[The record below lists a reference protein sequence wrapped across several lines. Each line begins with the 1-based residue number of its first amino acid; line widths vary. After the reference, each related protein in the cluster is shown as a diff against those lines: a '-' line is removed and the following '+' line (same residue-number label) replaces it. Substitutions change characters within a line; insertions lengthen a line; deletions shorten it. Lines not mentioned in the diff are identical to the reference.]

1 MERQTT
7 IAEPAPPRAEPGP
20 GPERTAVSGW
30 ILRAAV
36 TAHLV
41 AGFAQPVF
49 AGVYLSGDFDGLS
62 WHVIGADLVSYI
74 GIAQIAAAVAVWIRV
89 RRAWPFTASLA
100 LTAGETAQYF
110 AGLDGALW
118 LHFPLG
124 VGVVAGVTGMF
135 VAVWRRPLPRR
146 AKAVRTDG

>member
-1 MERQTT
+1 MAADQ
-7 IAEPAPPRAEPGP
+7 APPER
-20 GPERTAVSGW
+20 ERTAVSGW
-30 ILRAAV
+30 VLRAVA

-62 WHVIGADLVSYI
+62 WHVIGADLVSFI
-74 GIAQIAAAVAVWIRV
+74 GIAQIGAAVAVWIRA
-89 RRAWPFTASLA
+89 RRAWPFWASVA
-100 LTAGETAQYF
+100 LTIGATAQYF

-124 VGVVAGVTGMF
+124 VALVAGIAAVF
-135 VAVWRRPLPRR
+135 AAVWMRPLPRR
-146 AKAVRTDG
+146 RKAVRTDG